1 MAALNH
7 IKIPMRLI
15 DWLRQEPFT
24 LTLSS
29 GFFSFYAHTGVLNA
43 LEDEG
48 LLPQRLT
55 GSSAGAL
62 VASCW
67 AAGLSSADIKAILFQ
82 LKRQDFWDPGLGW
95 GLLKGDKFRGM
106 LEETLPV
113 RQFED
118 CRASLALSAYDT
130 KSKSTVVL
138 SSGELIPAI
147 YASCAIPVM
156 FQPLNFNG
164 YRLLDGGI
172 QDRPAMAA
180 IESKERVF
188 YHHIVS
194 VSPWRKKNSRALK
207 IPQKANLVAL
217 SLFDLPR
224 CGPTKL
230 EKGAEAF
237 LAAYEATGRAL
248 YREVVDN
255 QVSLAI

>member
-1 MAALNH
+1 
-7 IKIPMRLI
+7 MRLI
-15 DWLRQEPFT
+15 DWLHQEPFT

-29 GFFSFYAHTGVLNA
+29 GFFSFYAHTGMLNA

-67 AAGLSSADIKAILFQ
+67 AAGLDSSEIKDILFR
-82 LKRQDFWDPGLGW
+82 LRRQDFWDPGFGW
-95 GLLKGDKFRGM
+95 GLLKGDKFRGI
-106 LEETLPV
+106 LEDILPV
-113 RQFED
+113 KQFAD
-118 CRASLALSAYDT
+118 CRAKLALSAYDT
-130 KSKSTVVL
+130 KSKSTIVL
-138 SSGELIPAI
+138 DRGDLIPAI

-156 FQPLNFNG
+156 FQPLNYNG
-164 YRLLDGGI
+164 YRLLDGGVK
-172 QDRPAMAA
+172 DRPAMAA

-194 VSPWRKKNSRALK
+194 VSPWRKKDSKALE
-207 IPQKANLVAL
+207 IPQKDNLVAL

-237 LAAYEATGRAL
+237 QAAYEATRRAL
-248 YREVVDN
+248 YREVVES